1 MPYHETKQQVSE
13 QKRPHDQKG
22 ISRAVEE
29 VGHHIPENVLRRRFA
44 LGKRK
49 FENAYGAVVDA
60 WAVYDNSHDEPT
72 LIEWREQ
79 E

>member
-1 MPYHETKQQVSE
+1 MKQ
-13 QKRPHDQKG
+13 G
-22 ISRAVEE
+22 
-29 VGHHIPENVLRRRFA
+29 GHHIPENVLRRRFA